1 MLWLGL
7 AFLAVLAVALI
18 ERYRPGTLIGG
29 RAIRHPTA
37 SELGYTLEVRDTAKH
52 QTALRTLKRGTHATA
67 YSAQLLSIE
76 DDPSQVQV
84 HINGQLIGYLPA
96 AAARQWQ
103 TMPRRLA
110 GCAAQVQEIDGCVRV
125 WLRL

>member
-7 AFLAVLAVALI
+7 AFVAILAIALI

-29 RAIRHPTA
+29 RTVTRPTA
-37 SELGYTLEVRDTAKH
+37 SNSGYTLEVRDTARH
-52 QTALRTLKRGTHATA
+52 QTALRALKRTGHATTYA
-67 YSAQLLSIE
+67 AQLLSVD

-84 HINGQLIGYLPA
+84 HINGQLVGYLPH

-103 TMPRRLA
+103 AMPRRLN
-110 GCAAQVQEIDGCVRV
+110 GCAAQLQEIDGGVQV

>member
-7 AFLAVLAVALI
+7 AFVAVLAIALI

-29 RAIRHPTA
+29 RAIKRPMA
-37 SELGYTLEVRDTAKH
+37 SEGGYTLEVRDTAKH
-52 QTALRTLKRGTHATA
+52 QTTLRALKRSAHATA
-67 YSAQLLSIE
+67 YSAQLLSI
-76 DDPSQVQV
+76 DSDPSQVQV
-84 HINGQLIGYLPA
+84 HINGQLIGYLPV

-103 TMPRRLA
+103 AMPRRLS
-110 GCAAQVQEIDGCVRV
+110 GCAAQLQEIDGCVQV